1 MLALI
6 ATRVPQPAEESAVR
20 DPGFLTLAI
29 AVVRAVRVQAA
40 VAFARHCELLAET
53 GGRVPF

>member
-6 ATRVPQPAEESAVR
+6 ASRVPAPAEESAVR

-29 AVVRAVRVQAA
+29 AVVRAVRRETST
-40 VAFARHCELLAET
+40 AFDRHCELIARN
-53 GGRVPF
+53 GGPIPL